1 MKKILSIAIAAYNV
15 EKTIEETLE
24 PFLKCRELDKMEVII
39 VNDGSKDKTPFVV
52 KKYIDQFPNTFVLIN
67 KKNGGWGST
76 VNYGLQHAT
85 GKYFKQLDGDDY
97 YNSRNLDMLVY
108 QLEKQDADLIVTP
121 YISFDDRTGKQLD
134 YHTCNPGYKNKKL
147 YTISQIKKFKPFMHA
162 MCVKTDLIKDKIK
175 ITENCFYTDTEFV
188 LKTIT
193 KVQTI
198 LFYDKVI
205 YCYRRA
211 SENQSMSLNGL
222 EKHYLDQDKVIR
234 ELLTYKNENVFQTS
248 VSMIFDDLLFGTCMW
263 HYLVMLYLKPSIA
276 HRRYLIA
283 FDTMLKEQALDYYV
297 RTDIGTIQKLRKT
310 KFMGYSVAAP
320 LKKRKDGR
328 FTTDGRMIF

>member
-211 SENQSMSLNGL
+211 SENQSMSLN
-222 EKHYLDQDKVIR
+222 
-234 ELLTYKNENVFQTS
+234 
-248 VSMIFDDLLFGTCMW
+248 
-263 HYLVMLYLKPSIA
+263 
-276 HRRYLIA
+276 
-283 FDTMLKEQALDYYV
+283 
-297 RTDIGTIQKLRKT
+297 
-310 KFMGYSVAAP
+310 
-320 LKKRKDGR
+320 
-328 FTTDGRMIF
+328 